1 MRPGKRETT
10 GEQDLFRARL
20 DQIINMRHELV
31 RLGRAIDWDWID
43 AELAPLFKENGRPAV
58 ATRFMIGLLLLK
70 HVFDLSDEAVC
81 ERWVY
86 DPYFQHFTGEAF
98 FQHTFPHERSNLSHW
113 RGRIGDRLDRL
124 LAESLRVAHGAGA
137 LKTDDLARV
146 TIDTTVMPKNVAH
159 PTDARLLLTAIEKLG
174 DLARENSVPLRQS
187 YARLAKRSC
196 LMAGR
201 YAHAKQWKRC
211 RREIKFLRVRLG
223 RVMRDIRRKI
233 AGDARLEAAFA
244 DPLSKAVRIRLQ
256 DQHSRGP
263 KLYSWHAPEVECIGK
278 GKARTPWEFG
288 VKVSLVTTNKRCKG
302 GQFVL
307 HAKALPGAPYDGHT
321 LKDVLAETAALTG
334 RDIERAFVDKGYRG
348 HDAPNPRR
356 VFISGQKRGVH
367 GQIKRELRRRSA
379 IEPVIGHLKSDG
391 SLGRN
396 FLKGRH
402 GDRANP
408 VLAATGHNLRLVLRW
423 LRILLRLLSAAFSAT
438 LAPPPA
444 ENPAI

>member
-1 MRPGKRETT
+1 MRPGKQERA

-31 RLGRAIDWDWID
+31 RLGAAIDWDWID
-43 AELAPLFKENGRPAV
+43 EELAGAFAENGRPAV
-58 ATRFMIGLLLLK
+58 PTRFMIGLLLLK
-70 HVFDLSDEAVC
+70 HVFDLSDEATC

-86 DPYFQHFTGEAF
+86 DPYFQHFTGEEF
-98 FQHTFPHERSNLSHW
+98 FQHAFPHERSNLSHW
-113 RGRIGDRLDRL
+113 RSRIGDKLDRL
-124 LAESLRVAHGAGA
+124 LAESLRVAHGSGA

-146 TIDTTVMPKNVAH
+146 TVDTTVMPKNVAH
-159 PTDARLLLTAIEKLG
+159 PTDARLLLTATLKLG
-174 DLARENSVPLRQS
+174 ALANETGVVLRQS
-187 YARLAKRSC
+187 YARLAKRSS

-201 YAHAKQWKRC
+201 YAHAKQWKRH

-223 RVMRDIRRKI
+223 RLIRDIRRKI
-233 AGDARLEAAFA
+233 AGDERLKVVFA
-244 DPLSKAVRIRLQ
+244 EPLSKAVRIRLQ
-256 DQHSRGP
+256 DQHQRGP

-321 LKDVLAETAALTG
+321 LKEVLAETTALTG
-334 RDIERAFVDKGYRG
+334 REIERAYADKGYRG
-348 HDAPNPRR
+348 HDAHNPRR

-379 IEPVIGHLKSDG
+379 IEPVIGHLKSGG

-396 FLKGRH
+396 FLKGRR

-408 VLAATGHNLRLVLRW
+408 ILAATGHNLRLILRW
-423 LRILLRLLSAAFSAT
+423 LRLLLRVVLAAILEQRGST
-438 LAPPPA
+438 SNP
-444 ENPAI
+444 NPAF

>member
-1 MRPGKRETT
+1 MRPGKLERT
-10 GEQDLFRARL
+10 GELDLFRARL

-31 RLGRAIDWDWID
+31 RLGQAIDWSWID
-43 AELAPLFKENGRPAV
+43 GELSGAFSENGRPAV
-58 ATRFMIGLLLLK
+58 PTRFMIGLLLLK

-81 ERWVY
+81 ERWVH
-86 DPYFQHFTGEAF
+86 DPYFQHFTGEEF
-98 FQHTFPHERSNLSHW
+98 FQHAFPHERSNLSHW
-113 RGRIGDRLDRL
+113 RGRIGDKLDRL

-137 LKTDDLARV
+137 LKSNDLARV
-146 TIDTTVMPKNVAH
+146 TVDTTVMPKNVAH

-174 DLARENSVPLRQS
+174 ELANETGVVLRQS
-187 YARLAKRSC
+187 YARLAKRAC

-201 YAHAKQWKRC
+201 YAHAKQWRRH
-211 RREIKFLRVRLG
+211 RREVKFLRVRLS
-223 RVMRDIRRKI
+223 RLIRDIRRKI
-233 AGDARLEAAFA
+233 AGDERLEAAFA
-244 DPLSKAVRIRLQ
+244 EPLSKAARIRLQ
-256 DQHSRGP
+256 DQHERGP

-278 GKARTPWEFG
+278 GKAHKPWEFG

-321 LKDVLAETAALTG
+321 LKDVLAETAALSG
-334 RDIERAFVDKGYRG
+334 REIERVYADKGYRG
-348 HDAPNPRR
+348 HDADNPRR

-379 IEPVIGHLKSDG
+379 IEPVIGHLKSNG

-408 VLAATGHNLRLVLRW
+408 VLAAIGHNLRLILRW
-423 LRILLRLLSAAFSAT
+423 LRLLLRIILAEIFSAKPSAANAKSA
-438 LAPPPA
+438 
-444 ENPAI
+444 I

>member
-20 DQIINMRHELV
+20 EQIINMRHELV

-86 DPYFQHFTGEAF
+86 DPYFQHFTGEEF
-98 FQHTFPHERSNLSHW
+98 FQHAFPHERSNLSHW

-174 DLARENSVPLRQS
+174 DLARENGVPLRQS

-408 VLAATGHNLRLVLRW
+408 VPAAAGHNLRLVLRW
-423 LRILLRLLSAAFSAT
+423 LRILLRLLSPAFSAT
-438 LAPPPA
+438 LAPPSA

>member
-20 DQIINMRHELV
+20 EQIINMRHELV

-86 DPYFQHFTGEAF
+86 DPYFQHFTGEEF
-98 FQHTFPHERSNLSHW
+98 FQHAFPHERSNLSHW

-174 DLARENSVPLRQS
+174 DLARENGVPLRQS

-321 LKDVLAETAALTG
+321 LEDVLAETAALTG

-408 VLAATGHNLRLVLRW
+408 VLAAAGHNLRLVLRW
-423 LRILLRLLSAAFSAT
+423 LRILLRLLSPAFSAT
-438 LAPPPA
+438 LAPPSA

>member
-1 MRPGKRETT
+1 MRPGKQEWT

-31 RLGRAIDWDWID
+31 TLGAAIDWDWID
-43 AELAPLFKENGRPAV
+43 AELAGAFSENGRPAV
-58 ATRFMIGLLLLK
+58 PTRFMIGLLLLK

-81 ERWVY
+81 ERWVC
-86 DPYFQHFTGEAF
+86 DPYFQHFTGEEF
-98 FQHTFPHERSNLSHW
+98 FQHAFPHERSNLSHW
-113 RGRIGDRLDRL
+113 RSRIGDKLDRL
-124 LAESLRVAHGAGA
+124 LAESLRVAHGSGA

-146 TIDTTVMPKNVAH
+146 TVDTTVMPKAVAH

-174 DLARENSVPLRQS
+174 QLANETGVTLRQS
-187 YARLAKRSC
+187 YVRLAKRSC

-223 RVMRDIRRKI
+223 RLIRDIRRKI
-233 AGDARLEAAFA
+233 AGDERLEKVFA
-244 DPLSKAVRIRLQ
+244 EPLSKAVRIRLQ

-278 GKARTPWEFG
+278 GKARQPWEFG
-288 VKVSLVTTNKRCKG
+288 VKVSLVTTNRRCKG

-321 LKDVLAETAALTG
+321 LKEVLAETTALTG
-334 RDIERAFVDKGYRG
+334 RKIERAFVDKGYRG
-348 HDAPNPRR
+348 HDAANPRR

-379 IEPVIGHLKSDG
+379 IEPVIGHMKSGG

-408 VLAATGHNLRLVLRW
+408 ILAATGHNLRLVLRW
-423 LRILLRLLSAAFSAT
+423 LRLILRIIIAAIFNAKLSAAHVKSA
-438 LAPPPA
+438 
-444 ENPAI
+444 I